1 MTAIRLIQK
10 PVDGKIIFDVP
21 EDMRD
26 ETIVIDFRPARETEP
41 QKTLSEVSDT
51 FFNRLKRP
59 KPDPNFDL
67 DSLTP
72 YEQ

>member
-21 EDMRD
+21 EEMRD
-26 ETIVIDFRPARETEP
+26 ETIVIDFRPASEAQEMALPERSRELL
-41 QKTLSEVSDT
+41 Q
-51 FFNRLKRP
+51 RL
-59 KPDPNFDL
+59 PNPTPNL
-67 DSLTP
+67 DWNQLNV